1 MSELKLTTNKENKEN
16 NAKLN
21 LNPDTIK
28 IIFSEAVKNIQIEF
42 QGQEYVVDVERLYKL
57 LSRRKVI
64 KRK

>member
-1 MSELKLTTNKENKEN
+1 MSELKLTADKEN
-16 NAKLN
+16 NARLN
-21 LNPDTIK
+21 LNSDTIK
-28 IIFSEAVKNIQIEF
+28 ILFSEAVKNIQIEF

>member
-1 MSELKLTTNKENKEN
+1 MSELKLTANKEN
-16 NAKLN
+16 NATLN

-28 IIFSEAVKNIQIEF
+28 IIFSEEVKNIQIKF

-57 LSRRKVI
+57 LSRSKVI

>member
-16 NAKLN
+16 NGTLN
-21 LNPDTIK
+21 INPDTIK
-28 IIFSEAVKNIQIEF
+28 ILLSEAVKNIQIEF

-57 LSRRKVI
+57 LSRDKVI

>member
-1 MSELKLTTNKENKEN
+1 MSELKLTADKEN
-16 NAKLN
+16 NATLN